1 MDSIKN
7 SRIKDSCICQEKR
20 WIIHTMMKMTEIS
33 NNRLRMEQNQEA
45 EDLIDP
51 TGDLDRIIIEA
62 AVVALK
68 EEQEKKDNL
77 VVHQNRD

>member
-1 MDSIKN
+1 
-7 SRIKDSCICQEKR
+7 
-20 WIIHTMMKMTEIS
+20 
-33 NNRLRMEQNQEA
+33 MEQNQEA

>member
-1 MDSIKN
+1 
-7 SRIKDSCICQEKR
+7 
-20 WIIHTMMKMTEIS
+20 MKMTEIS

-77 VVHQNRD
+77 VVHQNKD